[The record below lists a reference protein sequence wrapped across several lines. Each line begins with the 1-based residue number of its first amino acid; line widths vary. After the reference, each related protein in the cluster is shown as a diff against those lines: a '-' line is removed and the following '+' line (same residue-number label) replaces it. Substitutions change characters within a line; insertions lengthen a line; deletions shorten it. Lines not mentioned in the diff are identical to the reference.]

1 MLTIKRNIMRLYTSK
16 LFNGSFLI
24 AATATMLVAC
34 NKELPQ
40 AEPIVPPTPS
50 GVSIAET
57 INTDADLS
65 ILKAALSRAGTPLT
79 ALLSD
84 KSGVYTFFAPTD
96 AAFQNAFALLGIPS
110 AVGVA
115 AFRPGQI
122 DTILRYHLIGGQELT
137 SAIISSGFPN
147 VQEPSSFVLA
157 PPSASLPPGLRMPLF
172 PSKRGTSLWLN
183 NIPVTKTDIDAA
195 NGVIHKIA
203 VVALPPS
210 QYLWNRIDTAADLT
224 YFKAAILRADSGTTA
239 ATSLM
244 GALLNPAANLTVF
257 APTNTA
263 FQQVLTAQVTQALI
277 PVITQQLIAGG
288 ATPDQAAAQAPGM
301 AQTQATAIASTPDVF
316 QNPALF
322 SVLTAQTVKGI
333 VVYHLLGARAF
344 SVNLPT
350 TATNTPTLLNS
361 AVPAHPGVTV
371 QATFG
376 ATGVTAATVKGAA
389 NATASNI
396 LINPLPGATSD
407 QNYING
413 VLHKIDQ
420 VLRPQ

>member
-1 MLTIKRNIMRLYTSK
+1 MKFYTSK
-16 LFNGSFLI
+16 FFSGSFII

-40 AEPIVPPTPS
+40 AEAIVPPTPS
-50 GVSIAET
+50 GASIAET
-57 INTDADLS
+57 INTEANLS
-65 ILKAALSRAGTPLT
+65 ILKAAISRAGTPLT

-96 AAFQNAFALLGIPS
+96 AAFQNAFALLGVPS
-110 AVGVA
+110 TVGVA
-115 AFRPGQI
+115 AFRPGQL

-137 SAIISSGFPN
+137 SATIPSGFPN

-172 PSKRGTSLWLN
+172 PSKRGNNLWLN
-183 NIPVTKTDIDAA
+183 NIPVTQADIDAA

-203 VVALPPS
+203 AVALPPS

-224 YFKAAILRADSGTTA
+224 YLKAAVLRADSGSTA

-263 FQQVLTAQVTQALI
+263 FQQVLTAQITQALI
-277 PVITQQLIAGG
+277 PMVTQQLIAGG
-288 ATPDQAAAQAPGM
+288 ATPDQAAALAPGM

-333 VVYHLLGARAF
+333 VVYHLLGVRAYT
-344 SVNLPT
+344 VNLPT

-396 LINPLPGATSD
+396 LINPLPGGTSD

>member
-1 MLTIKRNIMRLYTSK
+1 MRLYIPKFFS
-16 LFNGSFLI
+16 GSFII

-50 GVSIAET
+50 GASIAET
-57 INTDADLS
+57 INTEANLS
-65 ILKAALSRAGTPLT
+65 ILKAAISRAGTPLT

-110 AVGVA
+110 TVGVA
-115 AFRPGQI
+115 AFRPGQL

-137 SAIISSGFPN
+137 SATISSGFPN

-172 PSKRGTSLWLN
+172 PSKRDNNLWLN
-183 NIPVTKTDIDAA
+183 NIPVTQADIDAA

-203 VVALPPS
+203 AVALPPT

-224 YFKAAILRADSGTTA
+224 YLKAAILRADSGTTA

-263 FQQVLTAQVTQALI
+263 FQQVLTAQITQALI
-277 PVITQQLIAGG
+277 PMITQQLIAGG

-333 VVYHLLGARAF
+333 VVYHLLGVRAYT
-344 SVNLPT
+344 VNLPT

-361 AVPAHPGVTV
+361 AVPAHPGVTL

-396 LINPLPGATSD
+396 FINPLPGGTND

>member
-16 LFNGSFLI
+16 FFRGSLII
-24 AATATMLVAC
+24 AATAAMLVAC

-50 GVSIAET
+50 GASIAEA
-57 INTDADLS
+57 INTDANLS
-65 ILKAALSRAGTPLT
+65 ILKAAISRAGTPLT

-96 AAFQNAFALLGIPS
+96 AAFQNAFALLGVPS
-110 AVGVA
+110 TVGVA
-115 AFRPGQI
+115 AFRPGQL

-137 SAIISSGFPN
+137 SATISSGFPN

-157 PPSASLPPGLRMPLF
+157 APSASLPPGLRMPLF
-172 PSKRGTSLWLN
+172 PSKRGTNLWLN
-183 NIPVTKTDIDAA
+183 NIPVTQADIDAA

-203 VVALPPS
+203 AVALPPS
-210 QYLWNRIDTAADLT
+210 QYLWNRIDTDADLT
-224 YFKAAILRADSGTTA
+224 YLKAAVLRADSGSTA

-257 APTNTA
+257 APSNTA
-263 FQQVLTAQVTQALI
+263 FQQVLTAQITQALI
-277 PVITQQLIAGG
+277 PMVTQQLIAGG
-288 ATPDQAAAQAPGM
+288 ATPDQAAALAPGM

-333 VVYHLLGARAF
+333 VVYHLLGVRAYT
-344 SVNLPT
+344 VNLPT
-350 TATNTPTLLNS
+350 TSANTPTLLNS

-371 QATFG
+371 QAAFG
-376 ATGVTAATVKGAA
+376 ATGVTAATVKGVA

-396 LINPLPGATSD
+396 LINPLPGGTSD

>member
-1 MLTIKRNIMRLYTSK
+1 MRLNTSK
-16 LFNGSFLI
+16 LFSGSFLI
-24 AATATMLVAC
+24 AATATLLVAC

-50 GVSIAET
+50 GVSIAEA
-57 INTDADLS
+57 INADANLS
-65 ILKAALSRAGTPLT
+65 ILKAAVTRAGTSLT
-79 ALLSD
+79 GLLSD
-84 KSGVYTFFAPTD
+84 KSGVYTFFAPTNS
-96 AAFQNAFALLGIPS
+96 AFQAIGITNE
-110 AVGVA
+110 AAVA
-115 AFRPGQI
+115 AFRPGQL
-122 DTILRYHLIGGQELT
+122 DTILKYHLIGGQELT
-137 SAIISSGFPN
+137 AASISTGFPN

-172 PSKRGTSLWLN
+172 PSKRGSSLWLN
-183 NIPVTKTDIDAA
+183 NIPVTQTDIDAA

-224 YFKAAILRADSGTTA
+224 YLKAAIQRADSGSTA

-244 GALLNPAANLTVF
+244 GVLLNPAANLTVF

-263 FQQVLTAQVTQALI
+263 FQQILTAQVTQALI
-277 PVITQQLIAGG
+277 PMVTQQLIAGG
-288 ATPDQAAAQAPGM
+288 TPPDQAAAQAPAL
-301 AQTQATAIASTPDVF
+301 AQAQATTIASTPDVF

-322 SVLTAQTVKGI
+322 SVLTAETVKGI
-333 VVYHLLGARAF
+333 VVYHLLGARAY

-361 AVPAHPGVTV
+361 AIPAHPGVTV

-376 ATGVTAATVKGAA
+376 ATGVTAAAVKGAA

-396 LINPLPGATSD
+396 LINPLPGGTSD